1 MDVVVR
7 ASQEGGGYWIRARG
21 RGACAGISVN
31 AMLIYSGFNYTSMLQ
46 EQQVCTLKEGKDIL
60 VFSS

>member
-7 ASQEGGGYWIRARG
+7 ASQPAAGYWVEVRAA
-21 RGACAGISVN
+21 GACAGLAAR

-46 EQQVCTLKEGKDIL
+46 SGQVRSL
-60 VFSS
+60 

>member
-7 ASQEGGGYWIRARG
+7 ATQESGGYWVRARG
-21 RGACAGISVN
+21 NGACAGVTAN

-46 EQQVCTLKEGKDIL
+46 ENQVYLVSYDISNL
-60 VFSS
+60 